1 MLNIP
6 LQNHRWPKEELVYP
20 SNDCVTHSSHEHF
33 QANCESAFPAQILEP
48 YVNGGTIGDTVYN
61 VATSLPV
68 IYADL
73 AN

>member
-1 MLNIP
+1 M
-6 LQNHRWPKEELVYP
+6 YP